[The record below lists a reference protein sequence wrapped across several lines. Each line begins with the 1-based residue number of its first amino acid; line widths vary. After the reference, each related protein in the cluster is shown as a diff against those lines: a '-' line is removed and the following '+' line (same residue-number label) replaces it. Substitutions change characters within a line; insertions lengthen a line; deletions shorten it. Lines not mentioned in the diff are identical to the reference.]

1 MPIQKAVESG
11 VASGTERPF
20 LMGDTALIR
29 KTIEKGYDVVNSY
42 HEYTYL
48 DYSYESIPMEKA
60 YSFNPVP
67 EGLTDDQKSKVL
79 GLGCQM
85 WGEFIPTV
93 ESMNLKVYP
102 RLGRLCGN
110 RWDGCFQ
117 QGLSTFFGQIE
128 FLSTKVEN
136 GRNYLWSGSIGNH
149 C

>member
-1 MPIQKAVESG
+1 MKQEL
-11 VASGTERPF
+11 ASGTIVHF
-20 LMGDTALIR
+20 WKGDTALVR

-85 WGEFIPTV
+85 WGEFIPTEH
-93 ESMNLKVYP
+93 ESESLSP
-102 RLGRLCGN
+102 LGRLCGN
-110 RWDGCFQ
+110 RVDGCFQ